1 LFPFTFL
8 QPASKRRAIE
18 DGPWEFGGDLLIVR
32 EFDESYMLE
41 EMEFVFTPMWI
52 RVFRLPIGMMNV
64 EIGEEIG
71 TKVGKTIE
79 VDMDEGGLAIGKFLH
94 IEVQFDIRKP
104 LLRGVTME
112 VGADGRTQWCPLE
125 YEFLPNFSYSCGLLG
140 HVDLECP
147 SGRWKEKK
155 KPFGPD
161 LRDWLSCR
169 RSMEEARRQ
178 EAGSQKVGLRG
189 PKIRWELCS
198 AS

>member
-18 DGPWEFGGDLLIVR
+18 PWEFGGDLLIVR

-41 EMEFVFTPMWI
+41 EVEFVFTPMWI

-169 RSMEEARRQ
+169 RSMEEARSRISKSRAQ
-178 EAGSQKVGLRG
+178 GAKNQMGAL
-189 PKIRWELCS
+189 
-198 AS
+198 

>member
-1 LFPFTFL
+1 
-8 QPASKRRAIE
+8 
-18 DGPWEFGGDLLIVR
+18 
-32 EFDESYMLE
+32 
-41 EMEFVFTPMWI
+41 MWI

-79 VDMDEGGLAIGKFLH
+79 MDMDEGGLAIGKFLH

-169 RSMEEARRQ
+169 RSMEEARSRISKSRAQ
-178 EAGSQKVGLRG
+178 GAKNQMGAL
-189 PKIRWELCS
+189 
-198 AS
+198 